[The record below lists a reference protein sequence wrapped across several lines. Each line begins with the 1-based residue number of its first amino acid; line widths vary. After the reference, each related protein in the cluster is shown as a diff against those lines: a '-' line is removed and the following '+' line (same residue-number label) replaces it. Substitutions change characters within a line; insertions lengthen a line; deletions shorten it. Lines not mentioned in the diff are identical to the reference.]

1 MSLVHAAMARRD
13 REAVHTGPAEE
24 VSKRTNFNASAGRAA
39 RLAQHEDE
47 WLGSVKEAVASLDE
61 ASPGESGVAP
71 AQNDWQ
77 SSGPDSPA
85 ITPAER
91 AATQCLTSS
100 DSQADGSREL
110 LDRLQAELRAEQQL
124 LGSVLQKIETE
135 QATQVGA
142 AEQGSGLGAD
152 LRSQLAE
159 LERHRA
165 VTAALHRRVEQRATD
180 LTNPFG
186 IEPDGR
192 G

>member
-1 MSLVHAAMARRD
+1 MSLVHAAMVRRD
-13 REAVHTGPAEE
+13 READLTGPAED
-24 VSKRTNFNASAGRAA
+24 VSRPTDASARRTA
-39 RLAQHEDE
+39 RLVQHEDE

-61 ASPGESGVAP
+61 TSADQSGVAP
-71 AQNDWQ
+71 DQKDPQ
-77 SSGPDSPA
+77 SSRADSPA
-85 ITPAER
+85 TTPADR
-91 AATQCLTSS
+91 AATRSVTSS
-100 DSQADGSREL
+100 DPQGDDSRQL

-124 LGSVLQKIETE
+124 LGSVLEKLETE

-142 AEQGSGLGAD
+142 AEQGSGLGPD
-152 LRSQLAE
+152 IRSQLAE

-192 G
+192 N